1 MTGTCTTYP
10 STMPRSTLTAQ
21 PRFSTQ
27 QEKRREQALRL
38 TGSEQ
43 PLRTHS
49 DLEKDLQPPQYRDQL
64 FSPEMDKKKQAYTVI
79 HELPHFSSH
88 RREPSHAY
96 PHALDDIQD
105 DDDEMNR
112 PVL

>member
-1 MTGTCTTYP
+1 
-10 STMPRSTLTAQ
+10 
-21 PRFSTQ
+21 
-27 QEKRREQALRL
+27 
-38 TGSEQ
+38 
-43 PLRTHS
+43 
-49 DLEKDLQPPQYRDQL
+49 
-64 FSPEMDKKKQAYTVI
+64 MDKKKQAYTVI